1 MSSRRTPTRRARRG
15 YRFSSGSRSARGYTV
30 VELLM
35 ALAVF
40 GIGVVGVIAMQK
52 VTSTSN
58 RHAKNLATATH
69 IAQSWLERLAVDA
82 TRWDQSHTL
91 AATTTWLKAAQP
103 LANATWQLPA
113 ADTVTELFGPGFG
126 ALGQPLPAPGSA
138 GEIVFCTHL
147 RLTYLIDPAS
157 QPGNGLIRAE
167 VRVFWPRDGEPYAN
181 GADYCDAGAN
191 ATNIGRAPE
200 SFHFVYKS
208 TAIRQTSL

>member
-1 MSSRRTPTRRARRG
+1 
-15 YRFSSGSRSARGYTV
+15 V

-82 TRWDQSHTL
+82 SRWDQSH
-91 AATTTWLKAAQP
+91 AIANTTWLTATQTM
-103 LANATWQLPA
+103 ANAAWQLPA
-113 ADTVTELFGPGFG
+113 ASVTEGFGPGFG

-147 RLTYLIDPAS
+147 RLTYLIDPVS
-157 QPGNGLIRAE
+157 QPGNGLVRAE

-181 GADYCDAGAN
+181 GAAYCAAAQN
-191 ATNIGRAPE
+191 ATTIGQTPNA
-200 SFHFVYKS
+200 FHFVYKS

>member
-1 MSSRRTPTRRARRG
+1 MSGKRASMLRG
-15 YRFSSGSRSARGYTV
+15 YAGPSGHRAKRGYTV

-82 TRWDQSHTL
+82 SRWDQSRALVNTV
-91 AATTTWLKAAQP
+91 WLTNAQP
-103 LANATWQLPA
+103 MANAVWFLPAANAT
-113 ADTVTELFGPGFG
+113 EGFGPGFG
-126 ALGQPLPAPGSA
+126 ALGQPLPNAASA
-138 GEIVFCTHL
+138 NEIVFCTHL
-147 RLTYLIDPAS
+147 RLTFLINPNT

-167 VRVFWPRDGEPYAN
+167 VRVFWPRDGEPFAN
-181 GADYCDAGAN
+181 GAAYCAAAAN
-191 ATNIGRAPE
+191 ATTIGQTPE
-200 SFHFVYKS
+200 AFHFVYKS